1 MNILLLAFG
10 KPLLALAAA
19 ATLLA
24 PSSPAIEPAMRL
36 APQEADDAAG
46 AFEFKIERAPAIEEE
61 ARSAP
66 ALKKEPAAEQG
77 TNP

>member
-19 ATLLA
+19 TTLL
-24 PSSPAIEPAMRL
+24 SPTSHVIKPVMRL
-36 APQEADDAAG
+36 APQEAEDAAG
-46 AFEFKIERAPAIEEE
+46 ALNPKIERAPAIEEE

-66 ALKKEPAAEQG
+66 AIKKEPAANQ
-77 TNP
+77 